1 MKKYSLQEWL
11 GKLALTGVLIGLF
24 TVAAFTPEINSLGTG
39 ITTSDGI
46 ISALNS
52 QRVQPVFTSNVEY
65 VNLTEPVNGNTYK
78 APSFSTNV
86 IPVIYL
92 SSAFH
97 TNNQYPGKYISLSG
111 KIPAK
116 SFQQMCLLADIPPPV
131 LC

>member
-11 GKLALTGVLIGLF
+11 GKLALSGIIIGMF
-24 TVAAFTPEINSLGTG
+24 TVAAFAPEINSPGT
-39 ITTSDGI
+39 D
-46 ISALNS
+46 ISS
-52 QRVQPVFTSNVEY
+52 QGDIFSVFKSQCVQPVFSSGVEY
-65 VNLTEPVNGNTYK
+65 INLAEPVNGNMYK
-78 APSFSTNV
+78 APSSSTNV

-116 SFQQMCLLADIPPPV
+116 SFQQMCLLADIPPPSG
-131 LC
+131 C